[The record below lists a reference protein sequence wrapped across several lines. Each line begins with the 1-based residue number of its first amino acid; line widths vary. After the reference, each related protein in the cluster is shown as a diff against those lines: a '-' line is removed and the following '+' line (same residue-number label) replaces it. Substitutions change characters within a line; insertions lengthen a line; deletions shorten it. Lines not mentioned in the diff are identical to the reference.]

1 MMELDKHQAA
11 LIAEITEL
19 INLTDETLEIKDKLY
34 IDPGYLITYL
44 DELQREYYRLK
55 ENYETL
61 ENMMNEDHYDRFYER
76 GGFPL

>member
-19 INLTDETLEIKDKLY
+19 INLTDETLEIKDTLY